1 MSDGNLQNNPLGF
14 IALGYMAGGENLLES
29 NKISHDIYRV
39 FVNSDYVG
47 NKVLLAQN
55 EQIEGL
61 EKYLK
66 SKGFENFSTKLT
78 GNEYVIKPIEG
89 DSHDMKNVLEV
100 YLQTR

>member
-1 MSDGNLQNNPLGF
+1 MPDGNFQNNPLDF
-14 IALGYMAGGENLLES
+14 IPLGYMAGGEDSLGS
-29 NKISHDIYRV
+29 NKISHYIYRV

-55 EQIEGL
+55 EQIESL

-66 SKGFENFSTKLT
+66 SKGFKNFSTKLT
-78 GNEYVIKPIEG
+78 GNEYVIKPIDG